1 MDLKILS
8 FGNGDPI
15 PSQFALGAPALEG
28 HVTFGGNRSPHV
40 RWSKVPDGTQSL
52 AVIMYDSDAP
62 TVPDDV
68 NQEGRKV
75 PRDLERANFYHWVL
89 VDISATTSE
98 LPEGIDSDGVTP
110 HGKAPGST
118 DHGIRGTN
126 DYTSW
131 FAGDHEMEG
140 TYAGYDGPGP
150 PWNDER
156 MHSYS
161 FTVYALD
168 VQTLGLSGDFSAHQA
183 LAAME
188 GHVMDQATWLGTYA
202 IFSEAR

>member
-1 MDLKILS
+1 MDLEVLT

-15 PSQFALGAPALEG
+15 PSEFALGAPAEEG
-28 HVTFGGNRSPHV
+28 HVTFGGNRSPHL
-40 RWSKVPDGTQSL
+40 RWYDVPDGTESL

-68 NQEGRKV
+68 NREGRTV
-75 PRDLERANFYHWVL
+75 PRDLPRADFYHWVL
-89 VDISATTSE
+89 VDIPATTSE
-98 LPEGIDSDGVTP
+98 LTEGIDSDGVTP
-110 HGKAPGST
+110 RGKAPGST
-118 DHGIRGTN
+118 DHGMRGTN

-131 FAGDHEMEG
+131 FAGDEGMEG

-156 MHSYS
+156 VHGYR

-168 VQTLGLSGDFSAHQA
+168 VPTLGLSGDFGAPTA

-188 GHVMDQATWLGTYA
+188 GHVLAQASWSGTYT
-202 IFSEAR
+202 INPEAT